1 VWVGVCVWY
10 ARSMLVVN
18 VLVSFT
24 TLAYIIHLTACLWYM
39 LVCPPPTH
47 YCYNAYMRNF
57 SQHGRG
63 TTTSARRRRCGLA
76 STVPKVSGLI
86 SVYSVPPSPKKSC
99 TILLWW
105 LGSRVVSVLDSG
117 AEGPGFKSQSRRCR
131 VTVLGKLFTPIVL
144 LFTKQ
149 QNWQQPS

>member
-1 VWVGVCVWY
+1 
-10 ARSMLVVN
+10 MLVVN

-24 TLAYIIHLTACLWYM
+24 TLAYIIHLTACLWHM

-63 TTTSARRRRCGLA
+63 TTTSVRRRRCGLA

-86 SVYSVPPSPKKSC
+86 SVYSVPPSPKKVALYFWGGSVAE
-99 TILLWW
+99 W
-105 LGSRVVSVLDSG
+105 L
-117 AEGPGFKSQSRRCR
+117 ACWTQAQKGPGSNRSRDA
-131 VTVLGKLFTPIVL
+131 VG
-144 LFTKQ
+144 
-149 QNWQQPS
+149 